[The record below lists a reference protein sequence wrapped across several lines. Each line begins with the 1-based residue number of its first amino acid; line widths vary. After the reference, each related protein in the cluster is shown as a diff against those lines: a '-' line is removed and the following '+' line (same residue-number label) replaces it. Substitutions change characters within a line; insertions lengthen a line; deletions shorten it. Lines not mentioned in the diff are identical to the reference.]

1 MQFKKQ
7 FFFLAF
13 ILFTAVI
20 SFGQSIAYKKML
32 DTLLQHTVKEISPT
46 EVAAKKKTILLD
58 ARPAKEYNV
67 SHLQNAIRVG
77 FTDFSF
83 DKLRGIKKTTAIIVY
98 CSVGYRSEKITEKL
112 NAAGYTNVQNMVG
125 GIFEWANEGRPLK
138 DSTGFTKNVHAYNE
152 AWGKWLLKGNKVY

>member
-7 FFFLAF
+7 LFFTMSVFVLA
-13 ILFTAVI
+13 
-20 SFGQSIAYKKML
+20 SSSYGQSAAYKKML
-32 DTLLQHTVKEISPT
+32 DTLLKHIVKEISPK
-46 EVAAKKKTILLD
+46 EAASNGNILFLD

-67 SHLQNAIRVG
+67 SHLQNAVRVG
-77 FTDFSF
+77 FTDFTF
-83 DKLRGIKKTTAIIVY
+83 DKITGVNKATPIIVY

-138 DSTGFTKNVHAYNE
+138 DSNGLTKNVHTYNQV
-152 AWGKWLLKGNKVY
+152 WGKWVVKGNKVY